1 MLFMY
6 NIRID
11 KDSYICPNII
21 TIKQKFSRYELWSKL
36 S

>member
-1 MLFMY
+1 MLFLY

-11 KDSYICPNII
+11 KDSFISPNII
-21 TIKQKFSRYELWSKL
+21 TFKQKFSRYELWSKL